1 MVKQKYP
8 LIVSSKAMKPCRET
22 RRSLRVAAGTR
33 DHLVDRVEDTLRQ
46 MSHSLGT
53 KKERRREGGRLGDRE
68 GLIRRW
74 FPRVDRWTGH
84 TMLPMDARCR
94 WWWRGGAGGGVTVGY
109 ASHSTR
115 GRRTETNGC
124 MRASRLLATVRPALP
139 FPFLSLPLFSLSFR
153 PFRGHLSSPIANP
166 LFSKEIPELSFTI
179 RVSNPLSSVN
189 REN

>member
-1 MVKQKYP
+1 MEWKNLKFKFKRQFEGKEESRFDFKFHEYKGISSMVKQKYP

-53 KKERRREGGRLGDRE
+53 KKERGREGGREGGRLGDRE

-94 WWWRGGAGGGVTVGY
+94 WW
-109 ASHSTR
+109 
-115 GRRTETNGC
+115 
-124 MRASRLLATVRPALP
+124 
-139 FPFLSLPLFSLSFR
+139 
-153 PFRGHLSSPIANP
+153 
-166 LFSKEIPELSFTI
+166 
-179 RVSNPLSSVN
+179 
-189 REN
+189 